1 MILKTGEQQ
10 TCPLTF
16 CEEALV
22 DEAGDD
28 VRVFEVVVV
37 VRAKDVGRD
46 RRGKVA
52 PKLFVVCA
60 AMLCP
65 NVSSKALGTELTDER
80 KGLNWL

>member
-1 MILKTGEQQ
+1 MINPKGREQKRA
-10 TCPLTF
+10 PLTF

-46 RRGKVA
+46 RRSKVA

-60 AMLCP
+60 ARVRVPKRGQFFILEGVLP
-65 NVSSKALGTELTDER
+65 HESEWD
-80 KGLNWL
+80 